1 MSAGSESA
9 SAGAAMP
16 CWECEA
22 QLSDYRDGTLPAP
35 SAAAVR
41 AHLQTCSACGTLAA
55 GLNAVSV
62 ALGAL
67 PQMEPPPRLLAA
79 ILAQTTAPLRLP
91 GAARPQAVRPA
102 WSWAG
107 LRAAVLA
114 PRFTLGVAMSV
125 FAVAL
130 TINAAQLDLSHVAAA
145 DFTPASLAATLQR
158 QASRAW
164 ARGVSYYNDLRVVY
178 EIEATLHQ
186 LRQSAPSSPPR
197 SQGAPPP
204 AARTSV

>member
-1 MSAGSESA
+1 MSTTLT
-9 SAGAAMP
+9 

-22 QLSDYRDGTLPAP
+22 QLSEYRDGTLAAP
-35 SAAAVR
+35 SAASVR
-41 AHLQTCSACGTLAA
+41 AHLQACAACGVLGAD
-55 GLNAVSV
+55 LNAVSA

-79 ILAQTTAPLRLP
+79 ILVQTAVPLGVP
-91 GAARPQAVRPA
+91 GSAGAARPYPAYPA

-107 LRAAVLA
+107 MRAVLFA

-130 TINAAQLDLSHVAAA
+130 TINAAQLDLSHVSVA
-145 DFTPASLAATLQR
+145 DFTPASLAGSVLR
-158 QASRAW
+158 QASRVW

-178 EIEATLHQ
+178 EIEAALHQ
-186 LRQSAPSSPPR
+186 LRQNAPSPPR
-197 SQGAPPP
+197 SEGAPPP
-204 AARTSV
+204 APRTTV